1 MAIDTPYT
9 YRNLVIYEIY
19 VRNHGPNGNFADV
32 EADLPRIRSMGV
44 DVIWFMP
51 IHPIGRV
58 ARKGT
63 LGSPYAIQDY
73 REVNPEYG
81 TRQDFFRLIEHAH
94 ELGLK
99 VMIDVVYNH
108 TSPDSVLVS
117 EHPEYFHMD
126 DSGKPITHD
135 PEWSD
140 VIDLKYQH
148 PELTAYLI
156 ETLQGWVHFGVDGFR
171 CDVASLVPVDFWRQ
185 ARAGVAE
192 IKPGVIWLAESVHA
206 AYVGQRRRRGLISHS
221 DGEIYSEFDITY
233 DYDIWPIWQRAVR
246 GEVPASRYL
255 EMLRFQDCIYPANFV
270 KMRCVEN
277 HDQARIQ
284 KLAPSR
290 SQALAWTAFQAFNRG
305 AFLIYG
311 GQEAAAV
318 HTPSLFGGDKIEWGD
333 YELQPFLTKLA
344 AIKKDQ
350 ALIEGHLVLL
360 DGEPA
365 IQAAWHHPEA
375 SLYGVFNASG
385 TAGEVEVQLPDG
397 EYLDLLSETSVFVKD
412 GKTTLPESAIILQ
425 YGEPIQLKPIYSE
438 LLDFYYPPC

>member
-1 MAIDTPYT
+1 MAIDTPLT

-51 IHPIGRV
+51 IHPIGKV

-81 TRQDFFRLIEHAH
+81 TRQDFFRLVEHAH
-94 ELGLK
+94 ALGLK

-108 TSPDSVLVS
+108 TAPDSLLAS
-117 EHPEYFHMD
+117 QHPEYFHQD
-126 DSGKPITHD
+126 ANGKPVPTE

-140 VIDLKYQH
+140 VIDLKHQH

-171 CDVASLVPVDFWRQ
+171 CDVGSLVPVDFWRQ
-185 ARAGVAE
+185 ARAAVAE
-192 IKPGVIWLAESVHA
+192 VKPGVIWLAESVHA
-206 AYVGQRRRRGLISHS
+206 DYVDKRRRRGLIGHS
-221 DGEIYSEFDITY
+221 DGEIYSEFDLTY

-246 GEVPASRYL
+246 GEVPVSRYL

-277 HDQARIQ
+277 HDQARI
-284 KLAPSR
+284 LGIVPGR
-290 SQALAWTAFQAFNRG
+290 GQALAWTAFQAFNKG

-311 GQEAAAV
+311 GQEAAAA
-318 HTPSLFGGDKIEWGD
+318 HTPSLFEIDKIEWGD
-333 YELQPFLTKLA
+333 YELQPFLTKLLM
-344 AIKKDQ
+344 IKKDP
-350 ALIEGHLVLL
+350 ALIEGQFVLL

-365 IQAAWHHPEA
+365 VQAAWQHPEV
-375 SLYGVFNASG
+375 SLYGVFNVRG
-385 TAGEVEVQLPDG
+385 EAGEVEVQLPDG
-397 EYLDLLSETSVFVKD
+397 EYLDLISETTIPVKD
-412 GKTTLPESAIILQ
+412 GQIMLPESAVILR
-425 YGEPIQLKPIYSE
+425 YGEVRQLKPIYSE
-438 LLDFYYPPC
+438 LLDFYIPPS